1 MTQRTLGEFLGA
13 YQAPR
18 ISVRITTRADLLAT
32 VERLAARI
40 EALPRSEALNSER
53 SKLQA
58 ELEAAVAMVRGSEFE
73 FEFQA
78 LSHGEYDR
86 LVAACPPRP
95 SQAELGLKWDPDR
108 FPYELIAR
116 CAINP
121 TLTVE
126 QVTELCD
133 TLSDSQFQKLWTCAA
148 AVNIG
153 DDSAPKVVTSSA
165 TEDPD
170 ET

>member
-1 MTQRTLGEFLGA
+1 MTQRTVGEFLGA
-13 YQAPR
+13 YKAPR
-18 ISVRITTRADLLAT
+18 ISVRITARADLLSN

-40 EALPRSEALNSER
+40 EALPRQDGLNSER
-53 SKLQA
+53 SRLQA
-58 ELEAAVAMVRGSEFE
+58 ELQVAVAMVRDSEFE

-95 SQAELGLKWDPDR
+95 SQADLGLKWDPDR

-116 CAINP
+116 CAVNP
-121 TLTVE
+121 TLSVDD
-126 QVTELCD
+126 VAELCD

-148 AVNIG
+148 AVNVG
-153 DDSAPKVVTSSA
+153 DDSAPKVVMSSV